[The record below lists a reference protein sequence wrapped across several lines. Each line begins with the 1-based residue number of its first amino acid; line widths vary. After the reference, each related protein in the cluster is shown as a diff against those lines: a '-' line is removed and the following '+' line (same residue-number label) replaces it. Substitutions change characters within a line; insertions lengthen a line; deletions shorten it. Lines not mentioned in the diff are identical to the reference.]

1 MNLAYRWLC
10 RSAYWRNTVE
20 TYILPW
26 VLDGLDIGT
35 NGDRDSGLIVTQAK
49 PSSRTDSYVAR
60 TFDQQTPETDSATNY
75 SPRTIVRVNWP
86 VNSNV
91 TAVISV
97 SKSSYFQ
104 PLKLPQNKTSLSNSW
119 RDWTE
124 NDFKTEPF

>member
-1 MNLAYRWLC
+1 M
-10 RSAYWRNTVE
+10 
-20 TYILPW
+20 
-26 VLDGLDIGT
+26 
-35 NGDRDSGLIVTQAK
+35 TQAK

-60 TFDQQTPETDSATNY
+60 LPGQPTTPIEASATSY